1 MKKTKK
7 LPKKKPVSLATEQ
20 KCHPTAME
28 FAMAL
33 VIMLALL
40 VLGKTAVILMG
51 W

>member
-7 LPKKKPVSLATEQ
+7 PTKKKPVSLATEQ
-20 KCHPTAME
+20 KSHPTAME
-28 FAMAL
+28 FSIAL

-40 VLGKTAVILMG
+40 VLGKTAVMLMG